1 MTGARPGPVRR
12 RPRRAIR
19 STPQRRAI
27 RRAFETA
34 GRPLAPEECLALA
47 RREVPRLGPATVY
60 RNIRR
65 LVDEGRLRAV
75 ELPGAP
81 ARYELPREDHHHHFH
96 CRVCDGVFEVDD
108 CPGGFGELAPGGFRL
123 ERHEVILYGLC
134 AGCAG

>member
-1 MTGARPGPVRR
+1 MTSRRPVARPEPARR
-12 RPRRAIR
+12 
-19 STPQRRAI
+19 TPQRRAI
-27 RRAFETA
+27 RRAFGAA

-47 RREVPRLGPATVY
+47 RREVPRLGLATVY

-65 LVDEGRLRAV
+65 LVAEGRLRPV

-81 ARYELPREDHHHHFH
+81 ARYEIPRADHHHHFH
-96 CRVCDGVFEVDD
+96 CRACDGVFEVDD

-134 AGCAG
+134 AGCAP